1 MKCCET
7 EWGREREREGGHPL
21 WGQGTRLWVVAD
33 VRYGGGGKCLGNCSM
48 LASAASSSSMSST
61 SLGCFTKFYTSCIAV
76 GLSIYIY
83 ICICIH
89 IYIYRRVCV
98 CMYVSMYK
106 YAHEYV

>member
-1 MKCCET
+1 MGE
-7 EWGREREREGGHPL
+7 GEREREGGHPL

-83 ICICIH
+83 VYVY
-89 IYIYRRVCV
+89 IYIYIGVCV
-98 CMYVSMYK
+98 CVYVCV
-106 YAHEYV
+106 YVQVCT